1 MRTHATR
8 GFSLIEVLVS
18 IAIFGVM
25 LGGVFTAINQ
35 GNYLLKTSA
44 DMLQARLLANTTM
57 ENMKV
62 KPFEKLQSRS
72 FAEMTPQGRMTVE
85 VQVSEFQSSTLK
97 KIDVSVHWKD
107 HRNQSRNLALST
119 LRSQYALG
127 ND

>member
-1 MRTHATR
+1 MRTCTTR

-25 LGGVFTAINQ
+25 LGGVFTAMDR
-35 GNYLLKTSA
+35 GNYLLNTSA
-44 DMLQARLLANTTM
+44 DILQARLLANTTI

-62 KPFEKLQSRS
+62 KPFEKLQSHS

-85 VQVSEFQSSTLK
+85 VQISEFQSSTLK
-97 KIDVSVHWKD
+97 KIDVSVRWKD
-107 HRNQSRNLALST
+107 HRKQSRNLALST
-119 LRSQYALG
+119 LRSQYSLG

>member
-1 MRTHATR
+1 MRTNTTR

-25 LGGVFTAINQ
+25 LGGVFTAMDR
-35 GNYLLKTSA
+35 GNYLLNISA
-44 DMLQARLLANTTM
+44 DILQARLLANTTM
-57 ENMKV
+57 ESMKI
-62 KPFEKLQSRS
+62 KSFEELQNHS

-97 KIDVSVHWKD
+97 KVDVVVHWKD

-119 LRSQYALG
+119 LRSQYSLD
-127 ND
+127 NK